1 MKCPACAANSVP
13 PEKLWRRGVRLV
25 YKHGKGRRAQY
36 KVFSGGQ
43 SVSHKR
49 DVASAI
55 FVVALV
61 FGSWSGARAQGEIT
75 LLAPTIARKPIDT
88 IVGNFQAKTNT
99 KVKVTYV
106 NGTATRQ
113 TVAKGQPGDVSLI
126 IGPFPGAIASGT
138 IIPSSATPIANFLT
152 GVAVPKG
159 APKPDISTPAAV
171 KKALL
176 AAKSIGYEDPDF
188 TVAGQGPWEAI
199 NKLGIADQ
207 IATKSKVMLG
217 PGGAGI
223 APNATEGATTTY
235 QHLEKGDIEIGMLLL
250 SDEIPYK
257 GKFDIVGVLPKKI
270 CTPTPMVGFI
280 STHAGDPAGAK
291 ALLQF
296 LASPESQA
304 IFKDAG
310 LEPHS

>member
-1 MKCPACAANSVP
+1 MKHTRN
-13 PEKLWRRGVRLV
+13 
-25 YKHGKGRRAQY
+25 
-36 KVFSGGQ
+36 VF
-43 SVSHKR
+43 
-49 DVASAI
+49 SAI

-61 FGSWSGARAQGEIT
+61 FGAWVSARAQSEIT

-88 IVGNFQAKTNT
+88 IVANFQAKTNN

-106 NGTATRQ
+106 NGTAARQ
-113 TVAKGQPGDVSLI
+113 TVAKGQPLDVSLI
-126 IGPFPGAIASGT
+126 IAPFPGAIASGT
-138 IIPSSATPIANFLT
+138 ITPGSATPIANFLV

-188 TVAGQGPWEAI
+188 TIAGEGPWEAI

-217 PGGAGI
+217 PGGAGVS
-223 APNATEGATTTY
+223 ATATAGATTTY
-235 QHLEKGDIEIGMLLL
+235 QRLESGDIEIGLLLL
-250 SDEIPYK
+250 SDELPYK
-257 GKFDIVGVLPKKI
+257 DKFDVAGVMPRKAY
-270 CTPTPMVGFI
+270 TPTPLVGFI
-280 STHAGDPAGAK
+280 ATHASNPAAAK
-291 ALLQF
+291 ALLQY
-296 LASPESQA
+296 LAAPESQA

-310 LEPHS
+310 LEPHT

>member
-1 MKCPACAANSVP
+1 
-13 PEKLWRRGVRLV
+13 V
-25 YKHGKGRRAQY
+25 YKHGQELANENDWQERSMKQAR
-36 KVFSGGQ
+36 
-43 SVSHKR
+43 KR
-49 DVASAI
+49 LSAI
-55 FVVALV
+55 FVLIFV
-61 FGSWSGARAQGEIT
+61 FGSWVSARAQNEIT

-88 IVGNFQAKTNT
+88 ILANFQAKTGN

-106 NGTATRQ
+106 NGTAARQ
-113 TVAKGQPGDVSLI
+113 TVAKGQGLDVSLI

-138 IIPSSATPIANFLT
+138 IIPGSATPIANFVT

-188 TVAGQGPWEAI
+188 TIAGQGPWEAI

-217 PGGAGI
+217 PGGQGI
-223 APNATEGATTTY
+223 SPSATAGATTTY
-235 QHLEKGDIEIGMLLL
+235 QRLETGDIEIGLLLL
-250 SDEIPYK
+250 SDELPYK
-257 GKFDIVGVLPKKI
+257 DKFDVVGVLPKKI
-270 CTPTPMVGFI
+270 CTPTPLVGFI
-280 STHAGDPAGAK
+280 ATHASNPMAAK

-296 LASPESQA
+296 LAAPEAQT